1 VSPLSTATIAGL
13 HEIADRF
20 DHVLLDQWGT
30 LHEGK
35 AVFSEARDCV
45 RALRAAGKRV
55 LVLSNSGRRSDD
67 NAERLADL
75 GLAAKEHDGVLTSGE
90 VAWQGLHERS
100 APPFNKLG
108 RHALLIA
115 RGNALS
121 MIEGLDFVAVIHPAR
136 AEFIWLAGLDDNS
149 TNPDDW
155 REDLEWFAAR
165 RLPMLCANPDLTMFT
180 ARGLLPAPG
189 ALAQLYARLGGV
201 VHYVGKPH
209 PAIFAAALR
218 QLGNPQSGVPGPE
231 RVLVVGD
238 SLDHDIEGGR
248 RAGMLTALITSGV
261 HAKALAGARDTNAA
275 IRDLAGDPM
284 RVPHWAIPR
293 LIW

>member
-1 VSPLSTATIAGL
+1 VTIAESTAESIAGL
-13 HEIADRF
+13 GAIADRF

-35 AVFSEARDCV
+35 AVFPEARACV

-55 LVLSNSGRRSDD
+55 IILSNSGRRSDD

-75 GLAAKEHDGVLTSGE
+75 GLPAAEHDGVLTSGE
-90 VAWQGLHERS
+90 VVWHGLRERS
-100 APPFNKLG
+100 SPPFNQLG

-121 MIEGLDFVAVIHPAR
+121 MIEGLDFVAVTNPAR
-136 AEFIWLAGLDDNS
+136 ADFIWLAGLDDLS
-149 TNPDDW
+149 TNPEDW
-155 REDLEWFAAR
+155 REELEAFAAR
-165 RLPMLCANPDLTMFT
+165 GLPMLCANPDLTMFT
-180 ARGLLPAPG
+180 SRGLLPAPG
-189 ALAQLYARLGGV
+189 ALAALYAKLGGE
-201 VHYVGKPH
+201 VHYIGKPH
-209 PAIFAAALR
+209 PAIFTAALK
-218 QLGNPQSGVPGPE
+218 QLGNPKPE

-261 HAKALAGARDTNAA
+261 HAKALANTPIGA
-275 IRDLAGDPM
+275 LAGDPS
-284 RVPHWAIPR
+284 RIPHWAIPR

>member
-1 VSPLSTATIAGL
+1 MSDPAAIASL
-13 HEIADRF
+13 REIADRF

-35 AVFSEARDCV
+35 AVFPEARDCV

-55 LVLSNSGRRSDD
+55 LILSNSGRREDD
-67 NAERLADL
+67 NAGRLAAL
-75 GLAAKEHDGVLTSGE
+75 GLPADEHDGVLTSGE
-90 VAWQGLHERS
+90 VVWHGLRER
-100 APPFNKLG
+100 AKPPFSALG

-121 MIEGLDFVAVIHPAR
+121 MIEGLDFVAVTNPAR
-136 AEFIWLAGLDDNS
+136 AEFIWLAGLDDLS
-149 TNPDDW
+149 ANPEDW
-155 REDLEWFAAR
+155 RQDLEGYAAR
-165 RLPMLCANPDLTMFT
+165 GLPMLCANPDLTMFT

-189 ALAQLYARLGGV
+189 ALARLYQELGGT

-218 QLGNPQSGVPGPE
+218 RLGDPKPE

-238 SLDHDIEGGR
+238 SLDHDIEGGK
-248 RAGMLTALITSGV
+248 RASMLTALITSGV
-261 HAKALAGARDTNAA
+261 HGKMLARANDMSAA
-275 IRDLAGDPM
+275 IRDLAEDPG
-284 RVPHWAIPR
+284 RVPHWALPR

>member
-1 VSPLSTATIAGL
+1 MTGPAPIASL
-13 HEIADRF
+13 REIADRF

-35 AVFSEARDCV
+35 AVFPEARECL

-55 LVLSNSGRRSDD
+55 IVLSNSGRRSDD
-67 NAERLADL
+67 NLERLADL
-75 GLAAKEHDGVLTSGE
+75 GLPAQEHDGVLTSGE
-90 VAWQGLHERS
+90 VVWRGLHERS
-100 APPFNKLG
+100 APPFDTLG

-121 MIEGLDFVAVIHPAR
+121 MIEGLDFVAVANPSR
-136 AEFIWLAGLDDNS
+136 ADFIWLAGLDDAS
-149 TNPDDW
+149 TDPEDW
-155 REDLEWFAAR
+155 REELEAFAAR
-165 RLPMLCANPDLTMFT
+165 GLPMLCANPDLTMYT
-180 ARGLLPAPG
+180 SRGLLPAPG
-189 ALAQLYARLGGV
+189 ALAQLYAKLGGT

-218 QLGNPQSGVPGPE
+218 QLGNAKPE
-231 RVLVVGD
+231 RVLVIGD

-248 RAGMLTALITSGV
+248 RAGMVTALITSGV
-261 HAKALAGARDTNAA
+261 HAKALADARDVSAA
-275 IRDLAGDPM
+275 IRDLARD
-284 RVPHWAIPR
+284 RVCVPDWAIPR

>member
-1 VSPLSTATIAGL
+1 MSPLATATIAGFS
-13 HEIADRF
+13 EIADRF

-55 LVLSNSGRRSDD
+55 LILSNSGRRSDD

-75 GLAAKEHDGVLTSGE
+75 GFPPGEHDGVLTSGE
-90 VAWQGLHERS
+90 VVWHGLQDRS
-100 APPFNKLG
+100 APPFNQLG

-121 MIEGLDFVAVIHPAR
+121 MIEGLDFVAVTNPAR
-136 AEFIWLAGLDDNS
+136 ADFIWLAGLDDLS
-149 TNPDDW
+149 TNPEDW
-155 REDLEWFAAR
+155 REELEVFAAR
-165 RLPMLCANPDLTMFT
+165 GLPMLCANPDLTMFT
-180 ARGLLPAPG
+180 SRGLLPAPG
-189 ALAQLYARLGGV
+189 ALARFYGELGGT

-218 QLGNPQSGVPGPE
+218 KLGNAKPD

-261 HAKALAGARDTNAA
+261 HAKALAGASDMSAA
-275 IRDLAGDPM
+275 IRDLAGDAM
-284 RVPHWAIPR
+284 RVPHWAISR
-293 LIW
+293 LNW

>member
-1 VSPLSTATIAGL
+1 MSPLATVSIASL
-13 HEIADRF
+13 RDIADRF

-35 AVFSEARDCV
+35 AVFPEARACV

-55 LVLSNSGRRSDD
+55 LILSNSGRRSDD
-67 NAERLADL
+67 NVERLAAL
-75 GLAAKEHDGVLTSGE
+75 GLKENEHDGVLTSGE
-90 VAWQGLHERS
+90 VVWHGLRDR
-100 APPFNKLG
+100 AGPPFDKLG

-121 MIEGLDFVAVIHPAR
+121 MIEGLDFVAVTKPAR
-136 AEFIWLAGLDDNS
+136 ADFIWLAGLDDLS
-149 TNPDDW
+149 ANPEDW
-155 REDLEWFAAR
+155 REELEAFAAR
-165 RLPMLCANPDLTMFT
+165 KLPMLCANPDLSMFT
-180 ARGLLPAPG
+180 SRGLLPAPG
-189 ALAQLYARLGGV
+189 ALAALYAKLGGE

-209 PAIFAAALR
+209 SAIFAAALK
-218 QLGNPQSGVPGPE
+218 QLGNPKPE

-261 HAKALAGARDTNAA
+261 HAKALANTTIGA
-275 IRDLAGDPM
+275 LAGDPA

>member
-1 VSPLSTATIAGL
+1 MSPLATATIASL
-13 HEIADRF
+13 REIADRF

-35 AVFSEARDCV
+35 AVFSDARDCV

-55 LVLSNSGRRSDD
+55 LILSNSGRRSDD
-67 NAERLADL
+67 NVERLADL
-75 GLAAKEHDGVLTSGE
+75 GLPPSEHDGVLTSGE
-90 VAWQGLHERS
+90 VVWHGLRDRS
-100 APPFNKLG
+100 VPPFNQLG

-121 MIEGLDFVAVIHPAR
+121 MIEGLDFVAVTNPAR
-136 AEFIWLAGLDDNS
+136 ADFIWLAGLDDLS
-149 TNPDDW
+149 TNPEDW
-155 REDLEWFAAR
+155 REELEAFAAR
-165 RLPMLCANPDLTMFT
+165 GLPMLCANPDLTMFT
-180 ARGLLPAPG
+180 SRGLLPAPG
-189 ALAQLYARLGGV
+189 ALARLYGELGGT

-218 QLGNPQSGVPGPE
+218 NLGNAKPE

-261 HAKALAGARDTNAA
+261 HAKVLAGASDMSAA

-284 RVPHWAIPR
+284 RVPQWAIPR

>member
-1 VSPLSTATIAGL
+1 MSPLATATIAGFG
-13 HEIADRF
+13 EIADRF

-55 LVLSNSGRRSDD
+55 LILSNSGRRSDD

-75 GLAAKEHDGVLTSGE
+75 GLPPSEHDGVLTSGE
-90 VAWQGLHERS
+90 VAWHGLHDRS
-100 APPFNKLG
+100 APPFNQLG

-121 MIEGLDFVAVIHPAR
+121 MIEGLDFVAVTNPAR
-136 AEFIWLAGLDDNS
+136 ADFIWLAGLDDLS
-149 TNPDDW
+149 TNPEDW
-155 REDLEWFAAR
+155 REELEVFAAR
-165 RLPMLCANPDLTMFT
+165 GLPMLCANPDLTMFT
-180 ARGLLPAPG
+180 SRGLLPAPG
-189 ALAQLYARLGGV
+189 ALARFYAELGGT

-209 PAIFAAALR
+209 PAIFTAALR
-218 QLGNPQSGVPGPE
+218 KLGNAQPD

-261 HAKALAGARDTNAA
+261 HAKALAGARDMSAA
-275 IRDLAGDPM
+275 IRDLARDPM